1 MVASARDR
9 GRLGETQP
17 APPSGRESP
26 RPRPNPSR
34 CADGDRDT
42 HLTLS
47 PPHDCAAVDS
57 MIQPPNSVVLWP
69 PREDEHE
76 LSDSL
81 GLCEPDRALL
91 ASDPP

>member
-1 MVASARDR
+1 
-9 GRLGETQP
+9 
-17 APPSGRESP
+17 
-26 RPRPNPSR
+26 
-34 CADGDRDT
+34 
-42 HLTLS
+42 
-47 PPHDCAAVDS
+47 